1 MAKIIAVTNQKG
13 GVGKTT
19 TAVNLAACLAY
30 KGKKVL
36 VVDSDPQ
43 GNASSGLGVRKE
55 NVENSLYDCLI
66 ESSKTKDAVMK
77 TLTRGLSVIP
87 SLPELSAA
95 EIELASQKNR
105 EFFLQKV
112 LDEVKDDYDFIV
124 IDSPPAL
131 GMLTINIMT
140 AADSLLIPIQCEY
153 YSLEGLSQLISSVK
167 NIKKSLNPDL
177 EIEGILATMYD
188 GRTNLSHQVLEEVK
202 KHFPD
207 KVFTTPIPRNVRLSE
222 APSHGQPII
231 KYDIT
236 SKGAEA
242 YFALARDIITN
253 NKEWSNG

>member
-1 MAKIIAVTNQKG
+1 MVKIIAVTNQKG

-43 GNASSGLGVRKE
+43 GNSSSGLGVNKDDIE
-55 NVENSLYDCLI
+55 YSLYDCLI
-66 ESSKTKDAVMK
+66 DAEKTTSAILK
-77 TLTRGLSVIP
+77 TLTRGLWVIP

-105 EFFLQKV
+105 EFFLQKA
-112 LDEVKDDYDFIV
+112 LNSVKDNYDYII

-131 GMLTINIMT
+131 GMITINIMT

-153 YSLEGLSQLISSVK
+153 YSLEGLSQLITSVK

-177 EIEGILATMYD
+177 DIEGILPTMYD
-188 GRTNLSHQVLEEVK
+188 GRTNLSQQVLEEVRK
-202 KHFPD
+202 YFPD
-207 KVFTTPIPRNVRLSE
+207 KVFSTPIPRNVRLSE
-222 APSHGQPII
+222 APSYGQPII

-242 YFALARDIITN
+242 YFALARDIITK